1 MPSTIRMKMIATTL
15 LACAVALCQLSA
27 RPAWAGVDEGFAA
40 YHRGDYTTALRELRP
55 LAEQG
60 DTAAQYNLG
69 FMYGNGQ
76 GVLQDYAEALKW
88 YRKATEQGHARAQ
101 YNLGFMYENGQ
112 GVARDYVRAHLWFN
126 LATANGLQRAAINRD
141 IVALRMTPAQIAQA
155 QMLAREWW
163 LRFVK
168 VKVRGM
174 ATKVLTAPARGDF
187 RVQLAAIKLKALAV
201 KEADRLNRVHKLVFG
216 GLTIVLVRADLGKRG
231 VFYRLRTGPLS
242 DRASARSL
250 CHKLSARKQDCIVV
264 KP

>member
-1 MPSTIRMKMIATTL
+1 MPSTIRMKKIATTW
-15 LACAVALCQLSA
+15 LACAVALCQLPA
-27 RPAWAGVDEGFAA
+27 TPAWAGVDEGIAA
-40 YHRGDYTTALRELRP
+40 YERGDYAAALRELRP

-60 DTAAQYNLG
+60 DVTAQYNLG

-112 GVARDYVRAHLWFN
+112 GVPQDYVRAHLWFN

-141 IVALRMTPAQIAQA
+141 IVALRMTPAQNVQA
-155 QMLAREWW
+155 QMLARDWRV
-163 LRFVK
+163 RFRK
-168 VKVRGM
+168 VAEVPP
-174 ATKVLTAPARGDF
+174 APGGF
-187 RVQLAAIKLKALAV
+187 RVQLAAIKSKALAV
-201 KEADRLNRVHKLVFG
+201 KEADRVNRVHKLVLG
-216 GLTIVLVRADLGKRG
+216 GLKIVLVRADLGKRG

-250 CHKLSARKQDCIVV
+250 CLKLSVHKQDCIVV
-264 KP
+264 EP